1 MSIRVFNKPAVVIGG
16 GSSATLS
23 SISISS
29 NGTYSASAFGVD
41 GFDVVDVDVQAS
53 GGADTGIIDYLID
66 RYEDV
71 VIDSAFSKNGLTMKS
86 QKYNYLTVNT
96 LDLNKMNFAS
106 DCFFSVSCK
115 SFVANNITAVNG
127 TTFNMMSFNG
137 SITLSKLLYCFPP
150 RQGYTAFNLF
160 SMTGVTDISLPELR
174 MCHGSILG
182 YGYSLKTA
190 YLPKLALV
198 CRGGVIF
205 HSCSQLQYIDLP
217 ELVWCGSNYH
227 FAGNPKISY
236 INIPKGR
243 VTLSYTTSAPTS
255 LFSVNCPYGQGFGFG
270 KAIFEEINMPYA
282 TSFMGVPSC
291 PNLKS
296 LFLPFLGS
304 FSSLYNCSYCYS
316 LSVVM
321 AGGLS
326 SIAANAFFNCSSLES
341 LYLLNC
347 KMVNLANVNAFNGT
361 PMSNETLLGHY
372 GSIYVPSS
380 WVASFKTA
388 TNWLAYSDRITAIPS
403 EIESKFI
410 FAWEFSSKST
420 ITAIPSEKL
429 DAEYVLPYA
438 FANCSNLEGSIY
450 LSKCKAIGTYAFSSC
465 RKITD
470 IDLSQCEIIMSSA
483 FYNCLS
489 AISFNFPNVK
499 YIEDNNL
506 VFYGTRISYL
516 SFPELLFLGSYN
528 NFTNQ
533 TLNSCSYIYMPKLV
547 TAESTFDARSTL
559 TSVNFNNFVGFH
571 GSYTRPLLRSEAKVS
586 GTLSLPNLVG
596 NAYLSG
602 TSVESIYAPLL
613 VDFSFT
619 EMRSLNSLY
628 APNLLAVGW
637 AGFRATKFSTFNTRQ
652 LMSFGGSIFENASIK
667 DFFNLKI
674 EVLNGRDF
682 YNCSNLSKAFFGNLR
697 RISGIDFQAC
707 FNLLS
712 VYLQTP
718 FLVSLNSS
726 GAFTM
731 TPIQSSSWVTP
742 NRYGSIFVPASLLSN
757 YQNDSVWSW
766 YSQRIVGLT
775 DQEFQDVID
784 HWDD

>member
-16 GSSATLS
+16 GASATLS

-29 NGTYSASAFGVD
+29 NGTYSASDFGVD

-53 GGADTGIIDYLID
+53 GGADTGLIDFLID

-86 QKYNYLTVNT
+86 QKYNYISANT

-115 SFVANNITAVNG
+115 SFAANSLTAVNG
-127 TTFNMMSFNG
+127 TTFNMLHFSG

-150 RQGYTAFNLF
+150 KQGYTAFNLF
-160 SMTGVTDISLPELR
+160 SMNGVTDISLPELR

-182 YGYSLKTA
+182 YCYDLKTA
-190 YLPKLALV
+190 YLPKLAYV
-198 CRGGVIF
+198 CRGGTPF
-205 HSCSQLQYIDLP
+205 FSCSRLQYIDLP
-217 ELVWCGSNYH
+217 ELVWCGSNYY
-227 FAGNPKISY
+227 FNGNPKISY

-243 VTLSYTTSAPTS
+243 VTLSYTNSAPTS

-296 LFLPFLGS
+296 LFLPFLNS
-304 FSSLYNCSYCYS
+304 YSSLYNCSNCYS

-321 AGGLS
+321 AGGMS
-326 SIAANAFFNCSSLES
+326 SIAGSAFANCSSLES

-347 KMVNLANVNAFNGT
+347 KMVSLANANAFANT
-361 PMSNETLLGHY
+361 PMSNSALLGHY

-410 FAWEFSSKST
+410 FAYEFSGKSS

-429 DAEYVLPYA
+429 NAEYILPFA
-438 FANCSNLEGSIY
+438 FSNCSNLEGSIY
-450 LSKCKAIGTYAFSSC
+450 LSKCKAIGTYAFARC
-465 RKITD
+465 AKITD
-470 IDLSQCEIIMSSA
+470 IDLPQCEILMSSA
-483 FYNCLS
+483 FFNCTS

-499 YIEDNNL
+499 YIEDYNL
-506 VFYGTRISYL
+506 TFYGTRITYL

-528 NFTNQ
+528 VFGNQ
-533 TLNSCSYIYMPKLV
+533 TLTRCSYIYMPKLV
-547 TAESTFDARSTL
+547 TAENFFDARSLL
-559 TSVNFNNFVGFH
+559 TSVNLNNFVGFW
-571 GSYTRPLLRSEAKVS
+571 GSYSRPLFKSEAKVS
-586 GTLSLPNLVG
+586 GTLSLPSLVG

-602 TSVESIYAPLL
+602 TTVESIYAPLL
-613 VDFSFT
+613 VEFSFAG
-619 EMRSLNSLY
+619 MNSLNSLY
-628 APNLLAVGW
+628 TPNLLAVGW
-637 AGFRATKFSTFNTRQ
+637 AGFKTTKFSTFNTRQ
-652 LMSFGGSIFENASIK
+652 LMSFGASIFENAGIK
-667 DFFNLKI
+667 DFFNLKF
-674 EVLNGRDF
+674 EVANGRDF

-697 RISGIDFQAC
+697 KISGIDFQAC
-707 FNLLS
+707 WKLLS

-718 FLVSLNSS
+718 FVVSLNGST
-726 GAFTM
+726 AFTM
-731 TPIQSSSWVTP
+731 TPIQSSSYVTP
-742 NRYGSIFVPASLLSN
+742 NRYGSIFVPMSLLSD
-757 YQNDSVWSW
+757 YQNHSVWSW